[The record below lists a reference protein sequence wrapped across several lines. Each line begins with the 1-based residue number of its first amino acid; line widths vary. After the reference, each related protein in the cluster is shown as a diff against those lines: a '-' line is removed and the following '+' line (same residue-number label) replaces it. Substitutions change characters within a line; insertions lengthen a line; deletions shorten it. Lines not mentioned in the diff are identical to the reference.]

1 MCPSFSFSACRALNP
16 LMILQVVGILLLLLL
31 STSGQPDVPVHSE
44 LLEAGTSWKAS
55 AADCPREAKV
65 LSYNIGHSG
74 GSELKRLTAALR
86 DDREIGGA
94 IVLGLQ
100 EVDRNKK
107 RTGNVNMARQIAEEL
122 DMAYAWAAP
131 PPVDDRKEEETG
143 VAILSRYPMKDIERI
158 VLPNRG
164 PGGRR
169 RAAVGATICICDRE
183 IRVYSVHVENRMDP
197 EPKLAQISAVLE
209 SLGKFPKHSR
219 AIVLGDLNTTS
230 ERNSEDTRRVF
241 SSAGFSTPLSDDLR
255 TWRIMM
261 IELRLDWLWL
271 RDLSAVESG
280 VARQITFSD
289 HFPVWARI
297 RLEP

>member
-1 MCPSFSFSACRALNP
+1 
-16 LMILQVVGILLLLLL
+16 MILPGLVILLLLLL
-31 STSGQPDVPVHSE
+31 STSGRPDVPVYSE
-44 LLEAGTSWKAS
+44 LLEAGTSLKAS
-55 AADCPREAKV
+55 ASDCPREGKI
-65 LSYNIGHSG
+65 LSYNISHSG
-74 GSELKRLTAALR
+74 GSELKQLTAAFR
-86 DDREIGGA
+86 DDSEIGGA
-94 IVLGLQ
+94 IILGLQ

-107 RTGNVNMARQIAEEL
+107 RTGNVNTARKIAETL

-131 PPVDDRKEEETG
+131 PPVDDKKEEETG
-143 VAILSRYPMKDIERI
+143 VAIFSRYPMKDIERI

-209 SLGKFPKHSR
+209 SLAKFPNHKH
-219 AIVLGDLNTTS
+219 AIVLGDLNTLS
-230 ERNSEDTRRVF
+230 ARNSEETHKVF
-241 SSAGFSTPLSDDLR
+241 SGAGFLTPLSDDLR
-255 TWRIMM
+255 TWRLMM
-261 IELRLDWLWL
+261 IELRLDWVWL

-297 RLEP
+297 RFDP